1 MKSSRNANAISS
13 APVAPGSI
21 SVPGHD
27 LILDFISPSTASTS
41 TSAHPNQRRRS
52 SILIPGGNN
61 MNNTT
66 TVHLRTNYDS
76 TVMNTDSNTYNS
88 SHDDDNDGVIEIR
101 FSDMP
106 NETEAMINGLILF
119 EEKENEKKKKEKMTT
134 SPSSEE
140 DGRATTITATPNA
153 ITLTTT
159 TAAATEDGNQNQG
172 STTTTTKSTR
182 SSILRMRTSLMSK
195 QTADSIYEGFTT
207 GVLFDND
214 AHYSYGGKNKGHTSY
229 SSTDEAVLLRAS
241 LMSTTSTSMS
251 TTGTGTFDNT
261 ATDAHTNAAAT
272 TTAGRDLTSNNTVI
286 PSTDVD
292 GLMRSSIMSI
302 DIMNH
307 QQHHAQSNN
316 HIDGLLRSSIMSI
329 DSMNHQQHHSFN
341 NNNGIHIHNDK
352 RSNSS
357 DRSSLRFSSICVPD
371 TSVFATP
378 TLATG
383 GGGGGGIDTS
393 AHSLLSQQQQ
403 PDRKKTRTFSV
414 CQSTLNLFNEPFMDQ
429 IMDFDDDAVVLSPGQ
444 QTAKVIKP
452 IEVISNELQR
462 TYLLEHT
469 PPATAIIKSTE
480 EALAAEFEQLNC
492 DEKDKI
498 MFTVHGFDRA
508 TGYDIHNDPQI
519 IDEYLKKVDDELVWR
534 WVNHNTT
541 TNTNIDTDTNSNEYY
556 ETDPTAFR
564 EAQLINPEYVNSRP
578 FRLMFLRMYS
588 RDDYECGNEISQH
601 DTTTNEYPTMH
612 DNQNV
617 HGHNSNAC
625 VLFDVP
631 KVVTKILF
639 YFNVK
644 KVTFGLSYDHYDDT
658 QVDTDIPILGRDI
671 RLSDLS
677 EDDREALDS
686 GACQILSERDA
697 AGRVIMIYA
706 PGQRKFKHM
715 DNWCRAFWYIWHC
728 MITNTENQ
736 VSGCVNIVHAR
747 TYLLN
752 CQQTGIETRGSDA
765 QQLGDRDSFADIR
778 KVVRIKD
785 SMMGDAQMVAL
796 HYCYT
801 DSKQNSMVTA
811 QKIHFMNR
819 HQRSHFREHYSTNHD
834 EICFQLE
841 TFGIPIDKEI
851 FLPNGHLGLKWYN
864 EWIKCREQQESISS
878 STDNNNN
885 KNNNYVNNTNNDID
899 NIPNTTS
906 SVALTPTFD
915 NPVLEVGVVDGAGE
929 GVDAVDVVIT
939 IIRKFDVLFGKGKT
953 REHVGNLRCAYLV
966 EQHEA
971 EYENANRKQKTQLAT
986 TIVTMVQE
994 NNGRFL
1000 KKDKEGWKEVEDK
1013 QAREKVSHFFRRRR
1027 EIHAAKGKS
1036 TIAINTPTPTA
1047 TAPII
1052 TNTLSQQGKREL
1064 PS

>member
-1 MKSSRNANAISS
+1 MMNSSRNANVISS
-13 APVAPGSI
+13 APVAPGSF
-21 SVPGHD
+21 SVSGHD
-27 LILDFISPSTASTS
+27 LILDFISPSIASTS
-41 TSAHPNQRRRS
+41 TSTSTSSHHNQRRRS

-61 MNNTT
+61 TNINTNNTE
-66 TVHLRTNYDS
+66 HPNYDS

-106 NETEAMINGLILF
+106 YETEAVINGLILF
-119 EEKENEKKKKEKMTT
+119 EEKENEKKKKEKMVT
-134 SPSSEE
+134 SSSEE

-159 TAAATEDGNQNQG
+159 TAAAAATEDGNQNQG

-214 AHYSYGGKNKGHTSY
+214 AHYSYGGKNNGHNSY
-229 SSTDEAVLLRAS
+229 SSTEEALLLRSS
-241 LMSTTSTSMS
+241 LMSTASASMS
-251 TTGTGTFDNT
+251 DNT
-261 ATDAHTNAAAT
+261 ATDVNTNLNATAT
-272 TTAGRDLTSNNTVI
+272 TIAGKEMTSNNTVI
-286 PSTDVD
+286 PSTYV
-292 GLMRSSIMSI
+292 
-302 DIMNH
+302 
-307 QQHHAQSNN
+307 
-316 HIDGLLRSSIMSI
+316 DGLLRSSIMSI

-341 NNNGIHIHNDK
+341 NYKGIHNHNDN

-371 TSVFATP
+371 TSVFGTPAT
-378 TLATG
+378 
-383 GGGGGGIDTS
+383 GGGGGIDTS

-541 TNTNIDTDTNSNEYY
+541 TTTTIDTDTNSNEYY

-819 HQRSHFREHYSTNHD
+819 HQRSHFREHYSTNHQ

-899 NIPNTTS
+899 NTPNTTS